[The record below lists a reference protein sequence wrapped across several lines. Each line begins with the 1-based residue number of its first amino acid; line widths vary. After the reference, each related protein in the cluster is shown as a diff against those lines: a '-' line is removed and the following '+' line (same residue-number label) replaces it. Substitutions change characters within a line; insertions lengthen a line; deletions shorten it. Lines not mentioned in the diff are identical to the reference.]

1 TSQQL
6 LVADK
11 SLPELQVA
19 GTWLTAVFLKDDA
32 DIRTTQLSQQL
43 LTKLGTASLNLTRVS
58 QELLLKQGPSD
69 FRITQLSQSVLIKLD
84 PSEFFLNFQPLEY
97 PVAGDLYET
106 EQVRGWNTQD
116 IIYIQLEGIFPE
128 GTTILRNGEE
138 VGLTTQ
144 VSEGDYISVRG
155 GVTNYFTTA
164 INIYKYEMINDEI
177 HRSPGGLWPVVQ
189 PDLNPIPRWSLE
201 SRTVQSLGW
210 LDSVGVPALTEGY
223 AAFAHS
229 TASFAHL
236 LEPESHSAPA
246 YSFAQNDFDYSAP
259 ILYFKDVAY
268 GDRSAHATL
277 AYIDGFIAQYG
288 EAEKKAPYKALA
300 AVLTAHYASFEDAT
314 ALQNTVLYSIPVT
327 SETQA
332 YNSYVGA
339 MLGNEVHTTANTA
352 IDNQGFSTRT
362 ETVVEIGTESELHY
376 HGVNKVDQYF
386 EHSWQTTYNVDQYFE
401 HSWQTTYSVGQ
412 QFEKHVF
419 NSYLVNQN
427 WEAFAYGTF
436 AVGLLEP
443 LVPVSYVDGRPA
455 LVLVGQNPIT
465 HAASIAKVKYTVVEA
480 EYAGMKNAIQVFVN
494 IQSTLQAYR
503 GEYVQ
508 AVYQNRLV
516 NKAYTYTAARVNEVD
531 ILSASEFGNAE
542 DYFDSAS
549 KYMGFDTR
557 AALLE
562 HTQYFDEVEE
572 YERLNGFYY
581 NLGIDESF
589 SCQITVNMPVKWLL
603 QGG

>member
-1 TSQQL
+1 SSPPYSTYNANATAFAYVYEYFGEHVADAPHVDRVNQTVLTKAPLGDIQVTALSQQVLSKMPLSDIQVTQASQQILQKQALADINVTQTSQQL

-43 LTKLGTASLNLTRVS
+43 LTKLGTASLNLTRIS
-58 QELLLKQGPSD
+58 QDVLLKQGPSD
-69 FRITQLSQSVLIKLD
+69 LRITQLSQPALIKLD
-84 PSEFFLNFQPLEY
+84 PSEFFLNFQPLEH

-144 VSEGDYISVRG
+144 VSEGDYIAVRG

-288 EAEKKAPYKALA
+288 EAEK
-300 AVLTAHYASFEDAT
+300 
-314 ALQNTVLYSIPVT
+314 
-327 SETQA
+327 
-332 YNSYVGA
+332 
-339 MLGNEVHTTANTA
+339 
-352 IDNQGFSTRT
+352 
-362 ETVVEIGTESELHY
+362 
-376 HGVNKVDQYF
+376 
-386 EHSWQTTYNVDQYFE
+386 
-401 HSWQTTYSVGQ
+401 
-412 QFEKHVF
+412 
-419 NSYLVNQN
+419 
-427 WEAFAYGTF
+427 
-436 AVGLLEP
+436 
-443 LVPVSYVDGRPA
+443 
-455 LVLVGQNPIT
+455 
-465 HAASIAKVKYTVVEA
+465 
-480 EYAGMKNAIQVFVN
+480 
-494 IQSTLQAYR
+494 
-503 GEYVQ
+503 
-508 AVYQNRLV
+508 
-516 NKAYTYTAARVNEVD
+516 
-531 ILSASEFGNAE
+531 
-542 DYFDSAS
+542 
-549 KYMGFDTR
+549 
-557 AALLE
+557 
-562 HTQYFDEVEE
+562 
-572 YERLNGFYY
+572 
-581 NLGIDESF
+581 
-589 SCQITVNMPVKWLL
+589 
-603 QGG
+603 